1 MASFIIDENG
11 EYKYVGN
18 DFEGAPEP
26 DAGPYIRK
34 GGVANLG
41 EKQQQEFDEERA
53 ASATAVI
60 EQGPDDR
67 PMFAQNAGQAGGD
80 FLKSVVNPVLSIGTD
95 FVDLG
100 HGLADVLVET
110 GNLVQGK
117 GFDGSKVFDDSDNP
131 LTKWRI
137 DTFRS
142 ETQAG
147 QFVNSTLRV
156 GAALAT
162 LPKLGLKGLAMPLRL
177 LSKAPVAGEVA
188 AGGAKLINKADKAL
202 KATRAPAATK
212 ALDAIQKGNK
222 GSKVAKLANADD
234 WLKATYKEVVN
245 TGVGGSEIG
254 TAFRSIERAAK
265 QLTKG
270 KSTIRTVGEALA
282 WDAFVAFNVA
292 GEGNLFLDE
301 TMSDFLA
308 DVGLPSVP
316 MFQTSYR
323 DTGLEAKFKQMG
335 EGLILGSIIS
345 GIMDTARIFRF
356 SQAFKTAD
364 PGEQKLIIQA
374 LNEEGQTLGTG
385 MSKLDEALKRLPPAG
400 GTGYGAGR
408 GQRMA
413 QNSQLDSMLAQ
424 VEETRAKNLLLEEQ
438 QRNLRNY
445 IQETGDQW
453 QAGWDLRDMEAANV
467 AQDAAEKR
475 LNKVQNVSVE
485 ELPPGGQLAGG
496 QLSVPQQRIY
506 GQEVDVRDI
515 TQPRV
520 GGNMDDPALLE
531 AGARIG
537 QPSVQGGTQLPPGKP
552 GGDLAIRPPEPTFT
566 PNSIRAAFD
575 EYVTA
580 RFSGSDFVPEELL
593 QKTIKLL
600 PRKRVDAVDYFSKFP
615 ARVNSAGMMN
625 ASDSL
630 VDDFFKD
637 RGLKE
642 GWITVNRD
650 TLDFQYNRGSA
661 YQLDLGDTT
670 TVQALKA
677 DEAAEIERYSS
688 SLSQGQKDR
697 TMGEVQDALDPAT
710 RDTAEAGRQYDD
722 FEARDRTPPS
732 PSPEPALVE
741 ARRQEQL
748 AGQQADEL
756 VKAEQDE
763 IVRAAAEFAEPGSD
777 RQVVAEL
784 LSKDID
790 NLPEYNIEKIGNRQ
804 YQILDELG
812 ESVDGNTYST
822 KKGAAAGLNAAQKK
836 QRQGFVD
843 RARAMAQRDSDQVMK
858 VEMGIPITDS
868 PTVRG
873 LLKLT
878 KPQLARLQKLG
889 IPLDTTDLDLSQAEL
904 SGMSQ
909 SLQTLLESATGQD
922 KRAINNIL
930 NKINKQVTS
939 LGPEA
944 RFAAEVDR
952 SVAQAKQLSQNGE
965 ICF

>member
-1 MASFIIDENG
+1 MADFIIDENG

-41 EKQQQEFDEERA
+41 EQRQQEIDEERA
-53 ASATAVI
+53 KSATAVI

-80 FLKSVVNPVLSIGTD
+80 FFKSVVNPVLAIGTD

-100 HGLADVLVET
+100 HGLADILVET

-177 LSKAPVAGEVA
+177 LNKVPVAGEVA
-188 AGGAKLINKADKAL
+188 AGGAKLLDAADAGL

-385 MSKLDEALKRLPPAG
+385 MAKLDEALKRLPPAG

-408 GQRMA
+408 PQRMA
-413 QNSQLDSMLAQ
+413 QNNQLDSMLAQ

-438 QRNLRNY
+438 QRNLGSY
-445 IQETGDQW
+445 IKEQDAIAQQQPRAEIGQVD
-453 QAGWDLRDMEAANV
+453 AV
-467 AQDAAEKR
+467 AQQRAGLDAF
-475 LNKVQNVSVE
+475 
-485 ELPPGGQLAGG
+485 
-496 QLSVPQQRIY
+496 VPASP
-506 GQEVDVRDI
+506 DF
-515 TQPRV
+515 
-520 GGNMDDPALLE
+520 
-531 AGARIG
+531 
-537 QPSVQGGTQLPPGKP
+537 
-552 GGDLAIRPPEPTFT
+552 IRPPEPTYG
-566 PNSIRAAFD
+566 PNSIRKAFD
-575 EYVTA
+575 EYVKT
-580 RFSGSDFVPEELL
+580 RFSGSDFLPEELL
-593 QKTIKLL
+593 QKTLKIL
-600 PRKRVDAVDYFSKFP
+600 PRKRVDAVDYFTKNP
-615 ARVNSAGMMN
+615 ARVNSAGMMS

-630 VDDFFKD
+630 IDDYFKD
-637 RGLKE
+637 RGIKE
-642 GWITVNRD
+642 GWIKVKRD
-650 TLDFQYNRGSA
+650 TFDFEYNRKAA
-661 YQLDLGDTT
+661 YDLDLGDVATT
-670 TVQALKA
+670 QAVKA
-677 DEAAEIERYSS
+677 DEAAEIERYNNA
-688 SLSQGQKDR
+688 LNRFEADPATGD
-697 TMGEVQDALDPAT
+697 VQDALNPAT

-732 PSPEPALVE
+732 PTPEPALVE
-741 ARRQEQL
+741 ARRQEEL
-748 AGQQADEL
+748 AGAQAEGL
-756 VKAEQDE
+756 AKAEQDE

-777 RQVVAEL
+777 RQIVAEL
-784 LSKDID
+784 LSEDID
-790 NLPEYNIEKIGNRQ
+790 NLPAYNVEKVGNRQ

-822 KKGAAAGLNAAQKK
+822 KKGAEAGLSAAQKK

-843 RARAMAQRDSDQVMK
+843 RARAMAQRDSNQLMK
-858 VEMGIPITDS
+858 VQMGIPITDS

-909 SLQTLLESATGQD
+909 SLETLLESAAGQD
-922 KRAINNIL
+922 KRAIKNIL
-930 NKINKQVTS
+930 NKINKQVTK

>member
-1 MASFIIDENG
+1 MPSFIIDENG
-11 EYKYVGN
+11 EYKYVGK
-18 DFEGAPEP
+18 DFEGMPSSDEEP
-26 DAGPYIRK
+26 YVRK
-34 GGVANLG
+34 GGVANLT
-41 EKQQQEFDEERA
+41 EQRQQEFEQERA
-53 ASATAVI
+53 ESTTAVM

-67 PMFAQNAGQAGGD
+67 PMFAQNAGQAFGD
-80 FLKSVVNPVLSIGTD
+80 FAKSVVNPVLSIGTD

-100 HGLADVLVET
+100 HGLADILVET

-162 LPKLGLKGLAMPLRL
+162 LPKVGLKGLAMPLRL
-177 LSKAPVAGEVA
+177 LNKVPVAGEVA
-188 AGGAKLINKADKAL
+188 GGGAKLLNKADKAL

-234 WLKATYKEVVN
+234 WLKATYKDVVN
-245 TGVGGSEIG
+245 VGPGGSEIG

-356 SQAFKTAD
+356 SQAFKSAD

-374 LNEEGQTLGTG
+374 LNEEGQVLGTG

-408 GQRMA
+408 AQRMA
-413 QNSQLDSMLAQ
+413 QNSQLDAMLAQ
-424 VEETRAKNLLLEEQ
+424 VEEMRAKNLLLEEQ
-438 QRNLRNY
+438 QRNKRIY
-445 IQETGDQW
+445 IQEQNIIEGNRNRIDAAFAAEDAQGAARR
-453 QAGWDLRDMEAANV
+453 QAGNRFDE
-467 AQDAAEKR
+467 
-475 LNKVQNVSVE
+475 VQNVDVNTSSDLATTGPS
-485 ELPPGGQLAGG
+485 ELRAISP
-496 QLSVPQQRIY
+496 VR
-506 GQEVDVRDI
+506 EVDVRDI
-515 TQPRV
+515 SDV
-520 GGNMDDPALLE
+520 PALPE
-531 AGARIG
+531 R
-537 QPSVQGGTQLPPGKP
+537 VR

-566 PNSIRAAFD
+566 PGSIRNAFD
-575 EYVTA
+575 EYVTS
-580 RFSGSDFVPEELL
+580 RFSGSDFLPEELL
-593 QKTIKLL
+593 QKTLKLL
-600 PRKRVDAVDYFSKFP
+600 PRKRVDAVDYFSRFP
-615 ARVNSAGMMN
+615 ARVNSVGMMN

-630 VDDFFKD
+630 IDDFFKD

-650 TLDFQYNRGSA
+650 TLDFQYNRGAA

-697 TMGEVQDALDPAT
+697 AMGEVQDALDPAK
-710 RDTAEAGRQYDD
+710 RDAAEAGRQYDD

-748 AGQQADEL
+748 AGQQAEGL
-756 VKAEQDE
+756 AKAEQDE

-777 RQVVAEL
+777 RQVVAEM

-790 NLPEYNIEKIGNRQ
+790 NLPAYSIEKVGNRQ

-822 KKGAAAGLNAAQKK
+822 KKGATAGLSAAQKK
-836 QRQGFVD
+836 QRQSFVNK
-843 RARAMAQRDSDQVMK
+843 ARAMAQRDSDQVMK
-858 VEMGIPITDS
+858 VQMGIPITDS

-878 KPQLARLQKLG
+878 KPQLTRLQKLG

-909 SLQTLLESATGQD
+909 SLETLLESASGQD
-922 KRAINNIL
+922 KRVIKNIL

-952 SVAQAKQLSQNGE
+952 SAAQAKQLSQNGE